1 MRDFI
6 IVVAW
11 CIALATALQL
21 TALLIEH
28 GLVRPVATFL
38 ISWWRT
44 RREVYPCFPRLT
56 TLAPDH
62 KPVELYPSSPCAH
75 TWLSA
80 KKVKRI
86 PLPTEIACLFEADKI
101 TVGGKCRVAAYC
113 VAKGAQWPKGYEPRD
128 ADYLTFDE
136 KQSKSVWGLDVIYA
150 PSIEAYFR
158 DIDLVTNAVAVQSG
172 VLYISEE
179 AWQAFSET
187 GLINLNPRKIISL
200 IQSKGWSGIEYLCLR
215 AAVQAGY
222 DIATGEYLPRAGALK
237 LSPEVLRILGLMEPG
252 HWYMSVYE
260 KKMTQIRSG
269 HH

>member
-21 TALLIEH
+21 AALLIEH
-28 GLVRPVATFL
+28 GLIRPVVTL
-38 ISWWRT
+38 VISWWRS
-44 RREVYPCFPRLT
+44 RCEVYPRFRCLTPR
-56 TLAPDH
+56 PEH
-62 KPVELYPSSPCAH
+62 VEIYPRFRCTH

-86 PLPTEIACLFEADKI
+86 PLPAEIACLFEADKI
-101 TVGGKCRVAAYC
+101 TVGGKSRVAAYC
-113 VAKGAQWPKGYEPRD
+113 IAKGVEWPKGYRPRD

-136 KQSKSVWGLDVIYA
+136 GKSKSFWGLDVIYA

-158 DIDLVTNAVAVQSG
+158 DIDLITNAVAVQSG
-172 VLYISEE
+172 ILYISEE

-187 GLINLNPRKIISL
+187 GLINLNPNKILSL
-200 IQSKGWSGIEYLCLR
+200 IQSKGWSGVEYLCLR

-222 DIATGEYLPRAGALK
+222 DIETKAYLPRAGALK
-237 LSPEVLRILGLMEPG
+237 LSPEVIRLLGLMEPG

-260 KKMTQIRSG
+260 KKMAQIRSG

>member
-28 GLVRPVATFL
+28 GLIRPVVTIV
-38 ISWWRT
+38 ISWWRS
-44 RREVYPCFPRLT
+44 RREVYPRFSRLT
-56 TLAPDH
+56 TSTLAPEY
-62 KPVELYPSSPCAH
+62 KPHSSSPCAH
-75 TWLSA
+75 TWLS
-80 KKVKRI
+80 VKRI
-86 PLPTEIACLFEADKI
+86 PLPTEIACLFEAGKI
-101 TVGGKCRVAAYC
+101 TVGGKARVAAYC
-113 VAKGAQWPKGYEPRD
+113 VANCAEWPEGYEPRD

-136 KQSKSVWGLDVIYA
+136 GKSKSFWGLDVIYA

-158 DIDLVTNAVAVQSG
+158 DIDLITNAVAVQSG
-172 VLYISEE
+172 ILYISEE

-187 GLINLNPRKIISL
+187 GLINLNPRKILSL
-200 IQSKGWSGIEYLCLR
+200 VQSKGWSGVEYLCLR

-222 DIATGEYLPRAGALK
+222 DVTTKAYLPRAGALK
-237 LSPEVLRILGLMEPG
+237 LSPEVLRLLELIEPG
-252 HWYMSVYE
+252 HWYMDIYN

>member
-21 TALLIEH
+21 AALLIEH
-28 GLVRPVATFL
+28 GLIRPVVTL
-38 ISWWRT
+38 VISWWRS
-44 RREVYPCFPRLT
+44 RCEVYPRFRCLT
-56 TLAPDH
+56 PEPEH
-62 KPVELYPSSPCAH
+62 KPVEVYHAPG
-75 TWLSA
+75 WLQQTA
-80 KKVKRI
+80 KVKRI
-86 PLPTEIACLFEADKI
+86 VLPTEIACLFEADKI
-101 TVGGKCRVAAYC
+101 TVGGKARVAAYC
-113 VAKGAQWPKGYEPRD
+113 VAKGVEWPKGYEPRD

-150 PSIEAYFR
+150 PSIESYFA
-158 DIDLVTNAVAVQSG
+158 DIDLVTNAVAVKDG

-187 GLINLNPRKIISL
+187 GLINLNPRKIMSL
-200 IQSKGWSGIEYLCLR
+200 IQSKGWSGVEYLCLR

-222 DIATGEYLPRAGALK
+222 DVTTKAYLPRAGALK
-237 LSPEVLRILGLMEPG
+237 LNPELIRLLELMEPG
-252 HWYMSVYE
+252 HWYMDIYQ

>member
-28 GLVRPVATFL
+28 GLVRPVATLL
-38 ISWWRT
+38 ISWWRS
-44 RREVYPCFPRLT
+44 RCEVYPRCLTAEPEHVGIYPR
-56 TLAPDH
+56 
-62 KPVELYPSSPCAH
+62 SPCAH
-75 TWLSA
+75 TWLPA

-86 PLPTEIACLFEADKI
+86 ALPTEIACLFEAGKI
-101 TVGGKCRVAAYC
+101 TVGGKARVAAYC
-113 VAKGAQWPKGYEPRD
+113 VANGAEWPKGYEPRD
-128 ADYLTFDE
+128 ADYLTFDK

-150 PSIEAYFR
+150 PSIESYFA
-158 DIDLVTNAVAVQSG
+158 DIDLITNAVAVKDG
-172 VLYISEE
+172 ALYISEE

-187 GLINLNPRKIISL
+187 GVVDLNPRKILSL
-200 IQSKGWSGIEYLCLR
+200 VQSKGWSGVEYLCLR

-222 DIATGEYLPRAGALK
+222 DVTTGAYLPRAGALK
-237 LSPEVLRILGLMEPG
+237 LSPEVIRLLGLMEPG

-260 KKMTQIRSG
+260 KKMAQIRSG

>member
-28 GLVRPVATFL
+28 GLIRPVATLL
-38 ISWWRT
+38 ISWWRS
-44 RREVYPCFPRLT
+44 RCEVYPRFRCLTPEPEHVEIYPRSRCT
-56 TLAPDH
+56 
-62 KPVELYPSSPCAH
+62 H
-75 TWLSA
+75 TIHSWPA
-80 KKVKRI
+80 KVKRI
-86 PLPTEIACLFEADKI
+86 VLPAEIACLFEADKI
-101 TVGGKCRVAAYC
+101 TVGGKARVAAYC
-113 VAKGAQWPKGYEPRD
+113 VAKGVDWPQGYEPRD

-136 KQSKSVWGLDVIYA
+136 KNSKSVWGLDVIYA

-158 DIDLVTNAVAVQSG
+158 DIDLITNAVAVQSG
-172 VLYISEE
+172 ILYISEE

-187 GLINLNPRKIISL
+187 GVINLNPHKILSL
-200 IQSKGWSGIEYLCLR
+200 IQSKGWSGVEYLCLR

-222 DIATGEYLPRAGALK
+222 DIATGTYLPRAGALK
-237 LSPEVLRILGLMEPG
+237 LSPEVIRLLGLMEPG
-252 HWYMSVYE
+252 HWYMDIYN